1 MSVGERLKKLRVQ
14 KGLTQ
19 KELAAP
25 HYSHAYV
32 STIEA
37 GRRVPSRAALEHFG
51 AKLGVGVDELVT
63 GRPPELASQLALK
76 LHQARAAL
84 SSGQADQAE
93 KGFEEVR
100 RTATRFTLD
109 RLVAAAIEGKA
120 LCAERRGRLDE
131 AIDLYDQALD
141 QVREETPLAATEA
154 VAGKARCIQLRGD
167 IKYAIYLLE
176 NQLERLEKEGLTDP
190 GSLVRLYSSLTKA
203 YFDSGL
209 YTKAGE
215 SAAEALRLAPRVD
228 EPARL
233 AQMHVNLTGL
243 LLQRGEFADAEA
255 ALLRAQDLY
264 RQAELRTELGRAYL
278 ARGYVWS
285 RGERRQEAREL
296 FAEALTVFAE
306 TNSPVDEARVL
317 NEIARLD
324 RIDGRI
330 PSAVALLERA
340 IELLQENDIAE
351 LATAH
356 RELAMCHIP
365 GEPIEAEKHL
375 RIAIDLFER
384 AEENTQL
391 AVTYRVLGDLLHEL
405 GQPQAGSEAYRAGI
419 VVLEGR
425 I

>member
-1 MSVGERLKKLRVQ
+1 MSVGTRLKKLRVQ

-37 GRRVPSRAALEHFG
+37 GRRVPSPAALQHFG
-51 AKLGVGVDELVT
+51 SKLGVDVDELVT
-63 GRPPELASQLALK
+63 GRPPELASRLTLK

-93 KGFEEVR
+93 KDFDEVR
-100 RTATRFTLD
+100 RTATKFTLD

-131 AIDLYDQALD
+131 AVDLYDDALD
-141 QVREETPLAATEA
+141 QLREETPIAATEA

-176 NQLERLEKEGLTDP
+176 NQLERLEKEGLSDP

-215 SAAEALRLAPRVD
+215 AAAEALRLAPRVED
-228 EPARL
+228 PARL

-285 RGERRQEAREL
+285 RGERQQEAREL

-306 TNSPVDEARVL
+306 TKSPVDEARVL

-324 RIDGRI
+324 RIEGRI
-330 PSAVALLERA
+330 PSAIQLLERA
-340 IELLQENDIAE
+340 IGLLQENDIAE

-356 RELAMCHIP
+356 RELGMCHMAS
-365 GEPIEAEKHL
+365 EPLEAEKHL

-391 AVTYRVLGDLLHEL
+391 AATYRVLGDLLHEL
-405 GQPQAGSEAYRAGI
+405 GQPEAGSEAYRAGI